1 MNLSTIL
8 RHTHKIKCLTQT
20 LRIMKI
26 FTILMLCCSL
36 SVIAKSTYS
45 QSTKV
50 NINLKGSTLLDVF
63 REIEKQSEYRFFYH
77 NQQIDVLNKID
88 VDATNMKI
96 SDVLENVFKN
106 TNIAYKVIDKHI
118 VLITVPGMDNYE
130 NTVLAEFQ
138 QVLSVSGIVND
149 SKGNSLPGVYV
160 RIKGTKQGAVTD
172 ITGKFTLNIP
182 SPQTVLQV
190 SCMGYT
196 SQEIYVGNQKTIKIT
211 LQEDVRNLDE
221 VVVVGYGTQ
230 RKSDVTSSVSSVK
243 SDKFLKGSAKDAAQ
257 LIQGKVSGLTV
268 STSSGDPTQGTQI
281 MLRGIS
287 TLLASS
293 SPLIL
298 VDGIP
303 GSLST
308 VAPEDIESID
318 VLKDGSAAAIYGTR
332 GTNGVIL
339 ITTKKATNEM
349 KPTMEYSSYVSTQ
362 MIARKMNFLDAADYR
377 RLIKQGVGF
386 EDLGGSTDWLKEI
399 TRTPI
404 SQNHN
409 LTLQGGNTTSNYTA
423 SINFKGSEGIF
434 KRSDDK
440 QLIGR
445 LDLNHAMFDNKLK
458 LNLSSSFRDD
468 KYWTGGD
475 GYSFNTGVYR
485 QAIIRNPTDV
495 VKNADGTWK
504 ETDTYMYDNPV
515 GLLMETDGLYE
526 EKEMRVA
533 GSAIF
538 SPIKELN
545 IKLLVSQ
552 NSDDI
557 LRGYYQTKQNVSNTK
572 YGKNGYASR
581 GTAASKD
588 NLLEFTTDYSKSF
601 GKHRASILGGYSYQD
616 QTNEGFWMQNW
627 DFPTDLYSYNNM
639 ATGDA
644 LSRGEAVMASSKS
657 SSKLIGFFG
666 RLNYNFDDKYLLM
679 ASIRREGSTKFGA
692 NYQWGNF
699 PAVSVGWRISKEPFM
714 QSLDFVENLKI
725 RAGYGITGT
734 EPSSPYMSQISLNYG
749 DRFLNN
755 GKWIQGITP
764 VRNANPDLRWEKKKE
779 LNLGLDFSF
788 LKGRISGNMDVYQR
802 KTVDMLYDYSVPVPP
817 NLYSTTTAN
826 VGVMENK
833 GIEAYIQFIPLKSK
847 DFNWT
852 SSFTYSTNK
861 NKLVSLSND
870 QFKMTNDFF
879 DTGYTGEPIQTT
891 THRVKVGGPIG
902 NFWGFKSIDISAD
915 GIWIIQGKDGKP
927 KSIVDASDDDK
938 QVLGNGLP
946 KYYLGFN
953 NAFQYKNFDLT
964 VNLRGAFGFQIL
976 NFQRMYYDNPKVTQY
991 NMLKTAFDK
1000 VYGKAVLNSDLALVS
1015 YYIENGD
1022 YLKIDNVTLGY
1033 TFNLKNVKFIKN
1045 AKVYASALNLLT
1057 ITGYKGIDPEVNRSG
1072 LNPGD
1077 DERDKYPT
1085 TRTFTLG
1092 INITF

>member
-8 RHTHKIKCLTQT
+8 RHNHKIKCLTQT

-36 SVIAKSTYS
+36 SVIAKNTYS

-50 NINLKGSTLLDVF
+50 NINLKGSTLFDVF

-77 NQQIDVLNKID
+77 NQQIDILNKID

-130 NTVLAEFQ
+130 STIQTGQQ
-138 QVLSVSGIVND
+138 QVLTVSGTVND

-160 RIKGTKQGAVTD
+160 RVKGTKQGAVTD
-172 ITGKFTLNIP
+172 INGKFILNIP

-211 LQEDVRNLDE
+211 MQEDIRNLDE

-293 SPLIL
+293 SPLVL

-362 MIARKMNFLDAADYR
+362 TIARKMNFLDAADYR

-495 VKNADGTWK
+495 VKNTDGTWK

-515 GLLMETDGLYE
+515 GLLMETDGLNE

-616 QTNEGFWMQNW
+616 QTNESFWMQNW

-902 NFWGFKSIDISAD
+902 NFWGFKTIDISAD

-953 NAFQYKNFDLT
+953 NSFQYKNFDLT

-1045 AKVYASALNLLT
+1045 AKVYASGLNLLT

>member
-1 MNLSTIL
+1 
-8 RHTHKIKCLTQT
+8 
-20 LRIMKI
+20 MKI
-26 FTILMLCCSL
+26 FAILMLCCTL
-36 SVIAKSTYS
+36 SVIANSTYS

-50 NINLKGSTLLDVF
+50 NINLKGSTLFDVF

-77 NQQIDVLNKID
+77 NQQIDILNKID
-88 VDATNMKI
+88 VVANNTKI
-96 SDVLENVFKN
+96 SDVLESVFKN
-106 TNIAYKVIDKHI
+106 TNIAYKVMDKHI
-118 VLITVPGMDNYE
+118 VLITVSGIDNYE
-130 NTVLAEFQ
+130 STISTEFQ
-138 QVLSVSGIVND
+138 QVLSISGVVSD
-149 SKGNSLPGVYV
+149 SKGNSIPGVYV

-172 ITGKFTLNIP
+172 INGKFTLNIP

-190 SCMGYT
+190 SCMGYAP
-196 SQEIYVGNQKTIKIT
+196 QELYVGNQKTIKIT
-211 LQEDVRNLDE
+211 LQEDVRNLEE

-293 SPLIL
+293 SPLVL

-303 GSLST
+303 GSLTT

-362 MIARKMNFLDAADYR
+362 TIARKMNFLDAADYR
-377 RLIKQGVGF
+377 KLIKQGVGF

-404 SQNHN
+404 SQTHN
-409 LTLQGGNTTSNYTA
+409 LTLQGGNSTSNYTA
-423 SINFKGSEGIF
+423 SVNYKGSEGIF
-434 KRSDDK
+434 KRSDNN

-445 LDLNHAMFDNKLK
+445 IDLNHAMFDNKLK
-458 LNLSSSFRDD
+458 FNLSSSYRND

-495 VKNADGTWK
+495 VKNANGSWK

-515 GLLMETDGLYE
+515 GLLMETDGLNE

-533 GSAIF
+533 ASAIF

-581 GTAASKD
+581 STAASKD

-601 GKHRASILGGYSYQD
+601 GKHRTSILGGYSYQD
-616 QTNEGFWMQNW
+616 QTNESFWMQNW

-644 LSRGEAVMASSKS
+644 LSRGEALMGSNKNA
-657 SSKLIGFFG
+657 SKLIGFFG

-699 PAVSVGWRISKEPFM
+699 PAVSVGWRISKESFM

-734 EPSSPYMSQISLNYG
+734 EPSNPYMSQISLNYG

-788 LKGRISGNMDVYQR
+788 LKGRISGNMDLYQR

-833 GIEAYIQFIPLKSK
+833 GLEAYIQFIPLKTK

-915 GIWIIQGKDGKP
+915 GVWIIQGKDGKP

-953 NAFQYKNFDLT
+953 NSFQYKNFDLT

-1033 TFNLKNVKFIKN
+1033 TFNLKNIKFIKN
-1045 AKVYASALNLLT
+1045 AKVYASGLNLLT

>member
-1 MNLSTIL
+1 
-8 RHTHKIKCLTQT
+8 
-20 LRIMKI
+20 
-26 FTILMLCCSL
+26 
-36 SVIAKSTYS
+36 
-45 QSTKV
+45 
-50 NINLKGSTLLDVF
+50 
-63 REIEKQSEYRFFYH
+63 
-77 NQQIDVLNKID
+77 
-88 VDATNMKI
+88 
-96 SDVLENVFKN
+96 
-106 TNIAYKVIDKHI
+106 
-118 VLITVPGMDNYE
+118 
-130 NTVLAEFQ
+130 
-138 QVLSVSGIVND
+138 
-149 SKGNSLPGVYV
+149 
-160 RIKGTKQGAVTD
+160 
-172 ITGKFTLNIP
+172 
-182 SPQTVLQV
+182 
-190 SCMGYT
+190 
-196 SQEIYVGNQKTIKIT
+196 
-211 LQEDVRNLDE
+211 
-221 VVVVGYGTQ
+221 
-230 RKSDVTSSVSSVK
+230 
-243 SDKFLKGSAKDAAQ
+243 
-257 LIQGKVSGLTV
+257 
-268 STSSGDPTQGTQI
+268 
-281 MLRGIS
+281 
-287 TLLASS
+287 
-293 SPLIL
+293 
-298 VDGIP
+298 
-303 GSLST
+303 
-308 VAPEDIESID
+308 
-318 VLKDGSAAAIYGTR
+318 
-332 GTNGVIL
+332 
-339 ITTKKATNEM
+339 
-349 KPTMEYSSYVSTQ
+349 
-362 MIARKMNFLDAADYR
+362 
-377 RLIKQGVGF
+377 
-386 EDLGGSTDWLKEI
+386 
-399 TRTPI
+399 
-404 SQNHN
+404 
-409 LTLQGGNTTSNYTA
+409 
-423 SINFKGSEGIF
+423 
-434 KRSDDK
+434 
-440 QLIGR
+440 
-445 LDLNHAMFDNKLK
+445 
-458 LNLSSSFRDD
+458 
-468 KYWTGGD
+468 
-475 GYSFNTGVYR
+475 
-485 QAIIRNPTDV
+485 
-495 VKNADGTWK
+495 
-504 ETDTYMYDNPV
+504 MYDNPV
-515 GLLMETDGLYE
+515 GLLMETDGLNE

-616 QTNEGFWMQNW
+616 QTNESFWMQNW

-833 GIEAYIQFIPLKSK
+833 GIEAFIQFIPLKSK

-953 NAFQYKNFDLT
+953 NSFQYKNFDLT

-1045 AKVYASALNLLT
+1045 AKVYASGLNLLT

>member
-1 MNLSTIL
+1 
-8 RHTHKIKCLTQT
+8 
-20 LRIMKI
+20 
-26 FTILMLCCSL
+26 
-36 SVIAKSTYS
+36 
-45 QSTKV
+45 V
-50 NINLKGSTLLDVF
+50 NINLKSSSLFDVF
-63 REIEKQSEYRFFYH
+63 KEIEKQSEYRFFYH
-77 NQQIDVLNKID
+77 NQQIDVSNRID
-88 VDATNMKI
+88 VVANNTKI
-96 SDVLENVFKN
+96 SDILENIFKN
-106 TNIAYKVIDKHI
+106 TNIAYKVMDKHI
-118 VLITVPGMDNYE
+118 VLVTIPGMETYE
-130 NTVLAEFQ
+130 STIPTNVFIQT
-138 QVLSVSGIVND
+138 LSISGVITD
-149 SKGNSLPGVYV
+149 SKGNSLPGVYIK
-160 RIKGTKQGAVTD
+160 IKGTTQGVVTD
-172 ITGKFTLNIP
+172 INGKFTLIIP
-182 SPQTVLQV
+182 SAQTVLQV
-190 SCMGYT
+190 SCMGYI
-196 SQEIYVGNQKTIKIT
+196 SQELYVGTQKSLKIIM
-211 LQEDVRNLDE
+211 QEDVRNLDE

-268 STSSGDPTQGTQI
+268 STSSGDPTEGTQI

-293 SPLIL
+293 SPLVL

-303 GSLST
+303 GSLTT

-362 MIARKMNFLDAADYR
+362 IIARKMDFLTASDYR

-386 EDLGGSTDWLKEI
+386 ENLGGSTDWLKEI

-404 SQNHN
+404 SQTHN
-409 LTLQGGNTTSNYTA
+409 LTLQGGNSTSNYTA
-423 SINFKGSEGIF
+423 SVNYRGWEGIF
-434 KRSDDK
+434 KRSDNN

-445 LDLNHAMFDNKLK
+445 IDLNHSMFDNKLK
-458 LNLSSSFRDD
+458 FNLSSSYRDD
-468 KYWTGGD
+468 KYWAGGD

-495 VKNADGTWK
+495 VKNADGSWK

-515 GLLMETDGLYE
+515 GLLMETDGLNE
-526 EKEMRVA
+526 EKEIRVA
-533 GSAIF
+533 GSAIL
-538 SPIKELN
+538 SPIKDLN

-552 NSDDI
+552 NSDDA
-557 LRGYYQTKQNVSNTK
+557 LRGFYQTKKNVSTTK

-581 GTAASKD
+581 STSDTKD
-588 NLLEFTTDYSKSF
+588 NLLEFTTDYSKSI

-616 QTNEGFWMQNW
+616 QTNESFWMQNW

-644 LSRGEAVMASSKS
+644 LSRGEALMGSNKN

-666 RLNYNFDDKYLLM
+666 RLNYNYDDKYLLM

-699 PAVSVGWRISKEPFM
+699 PAISAGWRISKESFM
-714 QSLDFVENLKI
+714 QSLDFIENLKI

-749 DRFLNN
+749 DRFLDN

-764 VRNANPDLRWEKKKE
+764 VRNANPNLRWEKKKE

-788 LKGRISGNMDVYQR
+788 LKGRISGNVDVYQR

-833 GIEAYIQFIPLKSK
+833 GVETYIQFIPLKTQN
-847 DFNWT
+847 FNWT
-852 SSFTYSTNK
+852 SSFTYSTNT

-870 QFKMTNDFF
+870 QFKMTNNFF

-891 THRVKVGGPIG
+891 THRVEVGGPIG
-902 NFWGFKSIDISAD
+902 NFWGFKSIGISSD

-927 KSIVDASDDDK
+927 KSIADASDDDK

-946 KYYLGFN
+946 KYYIGFN

-964 VNLRGAFGFQIL
+964 INLRGAFGFQIL
-976 NFQRMYYDNPKVTQY
+976 NFQRMFYENPKVTQY
-991 NMLKTAFDK
+991 NMLKSAFDK
-1000 VYGKAVLNSDLALVS
+1000 VYGKAVLNSDLAFVS
-1015 YYIENGD
+1015 YYIENGN

-1045 AKVYASALNLLT
+1045 AKVYVSGLNLLT

-1092 INITF
+1092 VNITF